1 MKFDIKVWQRYRNE
15 ATVLGNHIAS
25 HKDHNGFIIMK
36 KADFKDYIQQIT
48 DILKE
53 CSNYMDKCG
62 MTAPAPLWKY
72 KADNPE
78 THPSHPAFKYKDR
91 MTPKAIKIYNHSDHI
106 KFMSAKVS

>member
-1 MKFDIKVWQRYRNE
+1 MNFDIKVWSKYRNE
-15 ATVLGNHIAS
+15 ATVIGNHIAS

-36 KADFKDYIQQIT
+36 KADFKEYIQQIT

-62 MTAPAPLWKY
+62 MTPPAPLWKY
-72 KADNPE
+72 NPDDTE
-78 THPSHPAFKYKDR
+78 THPSHPAFKHKDK
-91 MTPKAIKIYNHSDHI
+91 MTKEAINRYNRSAVI